1 MRSFHFPPFVLLVL
15 ALLVAPA
22 TGQCP
27 LQWLPGPQL
36 SGTDERI
43 FAVCEWDPDG
53 AGPRTPV
60 IVAGGKFVVA
70 GSVIANRIAAY
81 DPATSSW
88 SGFGTGMNGDVL
100 ALAVLPSGDLVAAG
114 SFTAAG
120 GNPANQIARWDGSSW
135 SPLGTGTTG
144 PVRALAVL
152 PNGDLVAGG
161 SFVVAGGAFVSNIA
175 RWNGLAWAAFG
186 IGVNNGV
193 NNTVHA
199 LATLPNGDLVT
210 GGDFTIAGGA
220 AASRVARWNGAS
232 WSSLGAGTTSSVRSL
247 VARPNGFLVAG
258 LQNIPSLVPPLP
270 PKPVVLE
277 WDGSAWTVLLTVP
290 SVSAAAIGGMVI
302 LPSGDIAVAGVGVQ
316 SWNGATWSVLA
327 ATSNVTALALLANG
341 ALVAGGRFFS
351 IGGVNVE
358 NVALWNGT
366 AWSATGPAPGPTG
379 VSLPMLAAAGGDLVG
394 VVHFGDN
401 STSIGR
407 WIGNT
412 WSPFGGAF
420 PYATVTD
427 IALHPSGDV
436 IAGGTFTSAG
446 GTPANRVARWNG
458 TAWSPLGSGID
469 GLVWAVATL
478 PNGDIVVAGDFLV
491 AGGVP
496 ANGVARWNGTAWSPL
511 GTLNGVRTLLALP
524 NGDLLA
530 GCGLPAAFGVMRW
543 NGSSWSPLGTLPI
556 YVNTLAL
563 LPDGDVVAG
572 GAFTQPGPAPL
583 DHIARWNGA
592 AWVPLGSGMGPS
604 AASFVSQISVL
615 PDGGLIA
622 VGDFDTAGGI
632 PVPNVA
638 RWNGSVWSSVVSAVS
653 PGVVHAVGIPQ
664 QGGIV
669 LAGSFVSVDGRLSA
683 RIARLA
689 PTCPAAATPSG
700 TGCAGSGGPNVLAAQ
715 TLPWCGST
723 YRTIATGMPAN
734 SLALGAYGATTTAI
748 ALPAILPQGAAG
760 CALLVVPDVLEV
772 VLPAAGAAQTQLAIP
787 NTVSLVGLVLHQ
799 QLVALDLGTGG
810 SIVSVTSTNRLTL
823 TIGAF

>member
-1 MRSFHFPPFVLLVL
+1 MTKQSRSWHFVPSPIALVAL
-15 ALLVAPA
+15 AAAALLVAPA

-36 SGTDERI
+36 SGTDEMI
-43 FAVCEWDPDG
+43 VAVCEWDPDG

-88 SGFGTGMNGDVL
+88 SGFGTGMNGDVF
-100 ALAVLPSGDLVAAG
+100 ALAVLPSGDFVAAG

-161 SFVVAGGAFVSNIA
+161 TFTVAGGAFVSNIA
-175 RWNGLAWAAFG
+175 RWNGLAWASFG

-199 LATLPNGDLVT
+199 LATMPNGDLVA

-232 WSSLGAGTTSSVRSL
+232 WSSLGAGTTTGVRSL

-258 LQNIPSLVPPLP
+258 TQNIPSLVPSP
-270 PKPVVLE
+270 PIPVVLE
-277 WDGSAWTVLLTVP
+277 WDGSAWTVLLTVHFL
-290 SVSAAAIGGMVI
+290 SSAAIGDIAI
-302 LPSGDIAVAGVGVQ
+302 LPSGDVAVAGVGVQ

-327 ATSNVTALALLANG
+327 ATPNVIALTVLANG

-379 VSLPMLAAAGGDLVG
+379 VSLPMLAAAGGDLIS
-394 VVHFGDN
+394 VVNFGDN
-401 STSIGR
+401 STSVGR

-436 IAGGTFTSAG
+436 IAVGTFASAG

-458 TAWSPLGSGID
+458 TAWSPLGAGID

-478 PNGDIVVAGDFLV
+478 PNGDIVVAGDYLV

-496 ANGVARWNGTAWSPL
+496 ANGVARWNGTAWSQL
-511 GTLNGVRTLLALP
+511 GTGLNGVLTLLALP

-530 GCGLPAAFGVMRW
+530 GCRLPAAAGVMRW
-543 NGSSWSPLGTLPI
+543 DGSSWSPLGTLPI
-556 YVNTLAL
+556 NVYALAS
-563 LPDGDVVAG
+563 LPNGDVVAG
-572 GAFTQPGPAPL
+572 GTFTQAGTVTL
-583 DHIARWNGA
+583 DHIARWNG
-592 AWVPLGSGMGPS
+592 
-604 AASFVSQISVL
+604 
-615 PDGGLIA
+615 
-622 VGDFDTAGGI
+622 
-632 PVPNVA
+632 
-638 RWNGSVWSSVVSAVS
+638 
-653 PGVVHAVGIPQ
+653 
-664 QGGIV
+664 
-669 LAGSFVSVDGRLSA
+669 
-683 RIARLA
+683 
-689 PTCPAAATPSG
+689 
-700 TGCAGSGGPNVLAAQ
+700 
-715 TLPWCGST
+715 
-723 YRTIATGMPAN
+723 
-734 SLALGAYGATTTAI
+734 
-748 ALPAILPQGAAG
+748 
-760 CALLVVPDVLEV
+760 
-772 VLPAAGAAQTQLAIP
+772 
-787 NTVSLVGLVLHQ
+787 
-799 QLVALDLGTGG
+799 
-810 SIVSVTSTNRLTL
+810 
-823 TIGAF
+823 